1 MKFTQAVL
9 PLLVIVTILYLM
21 VNLLLFILFS
31 LADVNMNLHTV
42 LYAILPSVLYFLCVW
57 FAIKRLRPNRREKP
71 KQLWLFS
78 LALVMP
84 IALISLL
91 VFNSVHA
98 KFNEMDWRNNPHKR
112 VGMIDDL
119 LNTYDLKNRHYNEV
133 IEKLGTPTEN
143 TYFKSDNNIVYYL
156 GNERSIISID
166 SEWLIITFKENR
178 VANYELKT
186 D

>member
-9 PLLVIVTILYLM
+9 PLLVIVTILYFM

-31 LADVNMNLHTV
+31 VADANMNLHTL
-42 LYAILPSVLYFLCVW
+42 LYFILPSVLYFLCVW
-57 FAIKRLRPNRREKP
+57 FAIKCLHPNRREKRT
-71 KQLWLFS
+71 QLWLFS
-78 LALVMP
+78 LALVLP
-84 IALISLL
+84 SALISLL
-91 VFNSVHA
+91 VYNEVHA
-98 KFNEMDWRNNPHKR
+98 KFNEMDWRNNPHER
-112 VGMIDDL
+112 VEMIDDL

-166 SEWLIITFKENR
+166 SEWLIITFKDHR
-178 VANYELKT
+178 VAHYELKT